1 MFIVEKGAIS
11 SKIGVPRQIVV
22 ATTNGTWSA
31 PQGNGCQQKWG
42 QLSHRT
48 TETPFMK
55 LRVSPVETGE
65 SHANWGSYPAD

>member
-31 PQGNGCQQKWG
+31 PQGNWVPG
-42 QLSHRT
+42 
-48 TETPFMK
+48 
-55 LRVSPVETGE
+55 ETG
-65 SHANWGSYPAD
+65 AAVPYDN